1 MDKGIAFQVN
11 LASTV
16 KAQAMLQEVSLFKL
30 TALVSFGGHVIATK
44 TGAGTLVEFLGR

>member
-16 KAQAMLQEVSLFKL
+16 KAQAMLQEVSLFIL
-30 TALVSFGGHVIATK
+30 TALVSFGAHVIATRA
-44 TGAGTLVEFLGR
+44 GAGTLVEFLGR